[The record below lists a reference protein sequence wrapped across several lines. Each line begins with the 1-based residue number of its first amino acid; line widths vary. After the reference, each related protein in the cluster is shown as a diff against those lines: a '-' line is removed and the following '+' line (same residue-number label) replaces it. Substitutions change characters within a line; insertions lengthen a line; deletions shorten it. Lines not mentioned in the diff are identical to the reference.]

1 MNTTSTRGAF
11 TAAALLLFS
20 AAFPCPAAE
29 PGESVVVVFNPRQPE
44 SKVVARHYAEKRK
57 VPSAQVLA
65 LPMPTG
71 DAITRAEFREQLQ
84 TPLLKALE
92 ERKLFTFGES
102 NKVTAAKV
110 RYLVLCFGVPLKIS
124 HDSKLDEPAAEKIP
138 SAARRNEAAVDSEL
152 ALLPLARAGYML
164 AGPLSNP
171 HFGTTNATALHP
183 TNGILLVARLDGPT
197 ADIARGLVDKAL
209 QAETDGLW
217 GRAYFDARGLT
228 NGPYLLG
235 DEWIRGAANSA
246 RRFGFETVLDDKPET
261 FSAAFP
267 MSHIALYAG
276 WYDATM
282 SGPFAR
288 TQVEFVPGAIAY
300 HLHSFSAQT
309 LRTGSDHWVG
319 PLLARGAAATMG
331 CVDEPFLTGTPNLH
345 VFFDR
350 LMQGFTFGE
359 AAYASQAALS
369 WQTTVVGDPIYR
381 PFGKSPRELHESLA
395 ARKSRLLDWSLMLI
409 VNRNLAMGTST
420 AEMAGFLEAQ
430 PQMRTSAVL
439 LEKLADLYQ
448 TLGKPSSAADTTATA
463 LRQEP
468 SPQQKIRLL
477 LALAERRLAL
487 HDDAAAYD
495 ALKQLAVE
503 APDYADRRAV
513 LERLI
518 GLAQKLG
525 KTDDATRWQE
535 ELKRR

>member
-1 MNTTSTRGAF
+1 
-11 TAAALLLFS
+11 
-20 AAFPCPAAE
+20 
-29 PGESVVVVFNPRQPE
+29 
-44 SKVVARHYAEKRK
+44 
-57 VPSAQVLA
+57 
-65 LPMPTG
+65 
-71 DAITRAEFREQLQ
+71 
-84 TPLLKALE
+84 
-92 ERKLFTFGES
+92 
-102 NKVTAAKV
+102 
-110 RYLVLCFGVPLKIS
+110 
-124 HDSKLDEPAAEKIP
+124 

-152 ALLPLARAGYML
+152 ALLPLARAGYTL
-164 AGPLSNP
+164 AGAFDNP
-171 HFGTTNATALHP
+171 HYGTTNSAAMHP

-209 QAETDGLW
+209 QAESDGLW

-235 DEWIRGAANSA
+235 DEWIRGAASTA

-261 FSAAFP
+261 FPAAFP
-267 MSHIALYAG
+267 LSHVALYAG
-276 WYDATM
+276 WYDANM

-288 TQVEFVPGAIAY
+288 TQVEFMPGAIAY

-319 PLLARGAAATMG
+319 PLLARGATATMG

-345 VFFDR
+345 VFFER

-369 WQTTVVGDPIYR
+369 WQTTVAGDPLYR
-381 PFGKSPRELHESLA
+381 PFGRSPRELHESLA

-409 VNRNLAMGTST
+409 VNRNLAMGTSA

-430 PQMRTSAVL
+430 PQTRTSAVL
-439 LEKLADLYQ
+439 LEKLSDLHQ
-448 TLGKPSSAADTTATA
+448 SLGKPSAAADTTAMA

-477 LALAERRLAL
+477 LTLVERRLAL
-487 HDDAAAYD
+487 HDDPAAYD

-503 APDYADRRAV
+503 APDYSDRRAV

-518 GLAQKLG
+518 GLAQKMG
-525 KTDDATRWQE
+525 KADDATRWQE